1 MTPRPLISTHSVSRR
16 NHESGGLWP
25 KTTTRKLAGRL
36 WNKSRSPIWTDVLG
50 ESIQQA
56 PPPADPRIATGS
68 ESKSQDG
75 KSGQQPIFVGTQ
87 FPLCDAHCQ
96 KKQGA
101 SCFSHSH
108 RCSKRNPQPFETLIS
123 ASARFVCFLGV
134 RFWFLVLD
142 FLVLGPW
149 FLGGFRIRTVVPACL
164 EPAEAPPIQTAREG
178 KTPDNLTGR
187 FHPPTHKAVD
197 TPLESCPRR
206 SLAFLFRRIRIV
218 ETSRRDPAKACPSDN

>member
-101 SCFSHSH
+101 SCFPHSH
-108 RCSKRNPQPFETLIS
+108 RCSKRNPHSLSRHRS
-123 ASARFVCFLGV
+123 APALGSCAFWVCVFG
-134 RFWFLVLD
+134 FWFSVLD

-149 FLGGFRIRTVVPACL
+149 FLGGFAFAL
-164 EPAEAPPIQTAREG
+164 
-178 KTPDNLTGR
+178 
-187 FHPPTHKAVD
+187 
-197 TPLESCPRR
+197 SCQPVWNPRKR
-206 SLAFLFRRIRIV
+206 PR
-218 ETSRRDPAKACPSDN
+218 SRRPERERHQTI